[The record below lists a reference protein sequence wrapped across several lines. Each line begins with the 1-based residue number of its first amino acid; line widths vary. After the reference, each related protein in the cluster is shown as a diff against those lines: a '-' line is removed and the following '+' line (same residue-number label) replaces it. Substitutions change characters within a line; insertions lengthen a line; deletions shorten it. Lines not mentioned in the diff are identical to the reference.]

1 MEMMMIVVMMM
12 MMMMV
17 MMMIVVM
24 MMVMMMLLLQIQEGM
39 LRTEHAHRTHN
50 TWAQR
55 KKILKIGGQIM
66 V

>member
-1 MEMMMIVVMMM
+1 MVVV
-12 MMMMV
+12 MMV

-24 MMVMMMLLLQIQEGM
+24 MIVVMMMLLRIQEGM
-39 LRTEHAHRTHN
+39 LQTEHARRTRN

-55 KKILKIGGQIM
+55 EKILKIGGLIM